1 MDVVAGLVLLWLA
14 VASACLA
21 AGGRRLVRSARLHRH
36 GVEVTGVIVESQF
49 RSGKLSGRVWFRPV
63 VAFVTTDGQ
72 RVRAIGPI
80 AAKAA
85 FRRGTH
91 VVVRYRWDQPSVI
104 EIVDGPAD
112 GAGAAGYVF
121 TGLLLLVVLVTL
133 VAALG
138 GLVRS

>member
-1 MDVVAGLVLLWLA
+1 MDLIAGLMIVWAL
-14 VASACLA
+14 VALGILGVGA
-21 AGGRRLVRSARLHRH
+21 RRLARSARLHQH

-63 VAFVTTDGQ
+63 VAFTTSEGQ

-85 FRRGTH
+85 FKRGTR

-112 GAGAAGYVF
+112 GAGAAGAIFAGV
-121 TGLLLLVVLVTL
+121 LLLVILVTFA
-133 VAALG
+133 VALG
-138 GLVRS
+138 GLT